1 MKSSGKDGD
10 EESMGVK
17 ARRQSCASPLPMNCC
32 KVIGPVGERDGD
44 NGSRGEDTMLAGAA
58 LLDLVFS

>member
-17 ARRQSCASPLPMNCC
+17 AGRHGSHDVDDIQINPGHIMVVSLLPLELQSDSISLN
-32 KVIGPVGERDGD
+32 
-44 NGSRGEDTMLAGAA
+44 
-58 LLDLVFS
+58 